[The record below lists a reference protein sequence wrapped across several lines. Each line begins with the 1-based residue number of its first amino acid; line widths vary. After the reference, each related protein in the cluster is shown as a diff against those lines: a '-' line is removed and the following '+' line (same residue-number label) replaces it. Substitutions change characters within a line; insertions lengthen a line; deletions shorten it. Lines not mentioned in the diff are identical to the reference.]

1 MSSPNEK
8 RLKEIFA
15 KIFLKDENEIDDKLS
30 RKDVEEWDSMG
41 HLMLITE
48 IESAYGVFISDE
60 DMTKIKTVG
69 DIKHLLK
76 KLGVAI

>member
-1 MSSPNEK
+1 MSSSSEN

-15 KIFLKDENEIDDKLS
+15 KVFLIDEDDIDDKLS

-41 HLMLITE
+41 HLMLISE
-48 IESAYGVFISDE
+48 VESAFGVFINDE
-60 DMTKIKTVG
+60 DITKIKTVG
-69 DIKHLLK
+69 DVKEVLR

>member
-1 MSSPNEK
+1 MSTANEK

-15 KIFLKDENEIDDKLS
+15 KIFLKDENEIDDQLS
-30 RKDVEEWDSMG
+30 RRDVEEWDSMG

-48 IESAYGVFISDE
+48 IESTYGVFVSDE

-69 DIKHLLK
+69 DIKQLLK
-76 KLGVAI
+76 KLGVSI